1 VYIQEDGKAPLHYAA
16 EHGRKDVMQFLID
29 KHHAD
34 IEARDQ
40 V

>member
-1 VYIQEDGKAPLHYAA
+1 MQEDGKMPLHYAA
-16 EHGRKDVMQFLID
+16 EHGHKEVMLFLIN
-29 KHHAD
+29 KHHAG